1 MIFALIGFILG
12 IIIALIFKI
21 SIPIEFARYTAVAI
35 LAALDSIFGAIK
47 ADLKKEYDTSKF
59 LTGLV
64 FNMIIAA
71 GITYLGDRLGLDL
84 YLAVL
89 VAFVIRIF
97 LNIGII
103 RNYFLDYLKER
114 RKSKY

>member
-1 MIFALIGFILG
+1 MLFALIGFILG
-12 IIIALIFKI
+12 IIIALIFKF
-21 SIPIEFARYTAVAI
+21 SIPVEYVRYTAVAI
-35 LAALDSIFGAIK
+35 LAALDSTFGAIK
-47 ADLKKEYDTSKF
+47 ADLKKEYDNSIF
-59 LTGLV
+59 LTGLI

-103 RNYFLDYLKER
+103 RNYFLNYL
-114 RKSKY
+114 RKRGK